1 MSDIGLNQPTAPSR
15 KRFSLNRLFASP
27 TFQRRMAR
35 LPLIKRIVRRE
46 GEEMF
51 DIVAGFCHAQI
62 LQTLIKLDILDDL
75 LEGPQSQDSLS
86 TRHGVPIDRM
96 RILLDASVSLDLLK
110 AKRGGY
116 ALTRRGAALSGVPGL
131 KGMIAHHDVLY
142 RDLADPVAFFRGE
155 TETEL
160 AQFWPY
166 VFGAGAAE
174 DPAAA
179 ATYSKLMADSQAL
192 VAEDTLSVVDLGRAQ
207 RLMDVG
213 GGTGAFLG
221 HVAQAYPNLQLTL
234 FDLPAVVPEAK
245 QRFADLGICQR
256 TSIVPGSFR
265 DDPLPKGADMISL
278 IRVLYDHAD
287 DTVLALLRSI
297 HDALPTGGQIL
308 ISEPMTGGAQPHR
321 AGNAYFAIYCLAMQT
336 GRARSAAEISDLLRQ
351 TGFANIS
358 KPMTRRPFV
367 TTAITAV
374 KSN

>member
-15 KRFSLNRLFASP
+15 KRFSFNRLFASP

-35 LPLIKRIVRRE
+35 LPLIKGVVRRE

-62 LQTLIKLDILDDL
+62 LQALIKLDILDDL
-75 LEGPQSQDSLS
+75 LDGPQSLDSLS
-86 TRHGVPIDRM
+86 VRHSVPIERM
-96 RILLDASVSLDLLK
+96 RILLDASVSLNLLK
-110 AKRGGY
+110 SKRGGY

-166 VFGAGAAE
+166 VLGAGAAE

-192 VAEDTLSVVDLGRAQ
+192 VAEDTLSLVNLDRTEH
-207 RLMDVG
+207 LMDVG

-234 FDLPAVVPEAK
+234 FDLPAVVPEAR
-245 QRFADLGICQR
+245 QQFADLGVSQR
-256 TSIVPGSFR
+256 TKIVPGSFR
-265 DDPLPKGADMISL
+265 DDLLPEGADTISL
-278 IRVLYDHAD
+278 LRVLYDHAD
-287 DTVLALLRSI
+287 DTVLALLRSVY
-297 HDALPTGGQIL
+297 DALPTGGQIL

-351 TGFANIS
+351 AGFANIG

>member
-1 MSDIGLNQPTAPSR
+1 MSDIGLNQPAAPR
-15 KRFSLNRLFASP
+15 GKRFSFNRLFASP
-27 TFQRRMAR
+27 AFQRRMAR
-35 LPLIKRIVRRE
+35 LPLIKGVVRRE

-62 LQTLIKLDILDDL
+62 LQALIKLDILDDL
-75 LEGPQSQDSLS
+75 LEGPQSLDALS
-86 TRHGVPIDRM
+86 ARHGVQADRM
-96 RILLDASVSLDLLK
+96 RILLDASVSLNLLK
-110 AKRGGY
+110 AKRGRY

-131 KGMIAHHDVLY
+131 RGMIAHHDVLY
-142 RDLADPVAFFRGE
+142 RDLSDPVAFFRGE

-174 DPAAA
+174 DPEAA

-192 VAEDTLSVVDLGRAQ
+192 VAEDTLSLVDLGRTQ

-221 HVAQAYPNLQLTL
+221 HVAQAYPNLHLTL

-245 QRFADLGICQR
+245 QRFADLGISQR
-256 TSIVPGSFR
+256 TQIVPGSFR
-265 DDPLPKGADMISL
+265 DDPLPEGAATISL

-287 DTVLALLRSI
+287 DTVLALLRSAY
-297 HDALPTGGQIL
+297 DALPADGRIL

-336 GRARSAAEISDLLRQ
+336 GRARSAEEISNLLHQ
-351 TGFANIS
+351 AGFANIS